1 MGWMGKMPARYLRY
15 NLMPYHLAILL
26 SLLKGDKGCA
36 VEVNR
41 DSFILRLSWIFGA
54 LNAPFAILALIDL
67 LAFELPRSALQMQ
80 GFLTAIVVIVGAVG
94 GLTARKHHSIKRK
107 SVHLIIAILP
117 IIWLL
122 VLRYFITSL

>member
-26 SLLKGDKGCA
+26 SLLGIKA
-36 VEVNR
+36 VQLKVNR

-80 GFLTAIVVIVGAVG
+80 GFLTAIVMIVGAVG
-94 GLTARKHHSIKRK
+94 GLTARRHHSIKRK